1 MVAAARLK
9 LRTRSEKPGL
19 LGRSGLAY
27 PCPRDWE
34 ESRRCGAAAVRA
46 AVEGKSGVMVTLGR
60 DGTTGLAPL
69 EKVAFV
75 ERLFPAEWHNAA
87 GNDVGPEFLDY
98 ARPLIGEVEAYRRL
112 E

>member
-1 MVAAARLK
+1 
-9 LRTRSEKPGL
+9 KPGL

-34 ESRRCGAAAVRA
+34 EARRCGRAAVRA
-46 AVEGKSGVMVTLGR
+46 VVEGRSGVMVTLEA
-60 DGTTGLAPL
+60 DGATGLAPL

-75 ERLFPAEWHNAA
+75 ERLLPAEWRNAA
-87 GNDVGPEFLDY
+87 GNDVAAEFLEY
-98 ARPLIGEVEAYRRL
+98 ARPLTGEVEAWGRL